1 VKARHLLKAAL
12 TIALLLLIL
21 RSVDLHG
28 IRGHLGHLNPLLIPV
43 LLAAYWVAQLACTQ
57 RWRLFARMLGIEGSY
72 ASFVRV
78 YFAAMFYSIGVTTA
92 GGDAIRAYGAA
103 NRGGASFKRGIAS
116 VVPDRVSGMIA
127 LLLVGSAGVAIR
139 PVFWKVF
146 PCWLFY
152 ALAWAGF
159 AVLALF
165 FRYIRVK
172 PLVEARQAVS
182 EARIT
187 ARDLAAANAMSFV
200 NAAIILAIVW
210 SLFADTGHPVGI
222 LTVCA
227 LVPVIESLAM
237 LPVTISGLGIREWG
251 YIQLFGAVGVPD
263 TLALSVSL
271 AFSALIIVRNLAGAL
286 FLARIPASWRT
297 PK

>member
-1 VKARHLLKAAL
+1 MKAKHLLKAAL

-43 LLAAYWVAQLACTQ
+43 LLVTYWAAQLACTQ

-72 ASFVRV
+72 ASFVRL

-116 VVPDRVSGMIA
+116 VVADRVSGMIA
-127 LLLVGSAGVAIR
+127 LLLMGSAGVAIR
-139 PVFWKVF
+139 PMLWKGF
-146 PCWLFY
+146 PCWSFY

-159 AVLALF
+159 AALALF
-165 FRYIRVK
+165 FRYSRLR

-182 EARIT
+182 EARLT
-187 ARDLAAANAMSFV
+187 ARALATANALSFV
-200 NAAIILAIVW
+200 NAAFIFAIVW
-210 SLFADTGHPVGI
+210 SLFADTGQPVGI
-222 LTVCA
+222 LTVCVV
-227 LVPVIESLAM
+227 VPVVESIAM
-237 LPVTISGLGIREWG
+237 LPVTISGLGIREWS
-251 YIQLFGAVGVPD
+251 YIQLFGAVGVTD

-271 AFSALIIVRNLAGAL
+271 AFSALIIFRNLAGAL
-286 FLARIPASWRT
+286 FLAQIPASWRT
-297 PK
+297 Q